1 MNTTPLKKEYE
12 ELTPYEKQVIIFG
25 LKCVGSELSKI
36 LIFSIIFSHLGFF
49 FEFLIALS
57 FMMLYRTT
65 SGGLHFHSYI
75 ICFCVS
81 FLFLFLSIN
90 LAVHLPVP
98 YSLRIL
104 IAIFCCFAGY
114 ALSPVQAPSRPP
126 LEASLKKRGKKR
138 VFLLLCLFLLF
149 SIISSHTVY
158 ANIGFYV
165 TVIHILQ
172 LLVAYIYV
180 PYRKP

>member
-1 MNTTPLKKEYE
+1 MNTTPLKKENE

-81 FLFLFLSIN
+81 SSFSFFRGVVFIK
-90 LAVHLPVP
+90 
-98 YSLRIL
+98 
-104 IAIFCCFAGY
+104 
-114 ALSPVQAPSRPP
+114 SP
-126 LEASLKKRGKKR
+126 
-138 VFLLLCLFLLF
+138 
-149 SIISSHTVY
+149 
-158 ANIGFYV
+158 AN
-165 TVIHILQ
+165 
-172 LLVAYIYV
+172 
-180 PYRKP
+180 